1 MQALDWFVVAVYL
14 ALMLGIGW
22 YFSRRQT
29 SKAEYYLGGRGLN
42 FVELGVSTI
51 ATQLS
56 AVSFIS
62 APAFVGYRYGGG
74 LKWLAFEFAV
84 PLAMLFLIVFLM
96 PPLYRAGIVSVYQF
110 LEERFGPSTRR
121 LLSAVFLISRSF
133 AVGIMVYATALVMSA
148 VLGVE
153 IWITILVAGA
163 VTALYSVMGGLKAVI
178 YTDILQM
185 IILIVGILAC
195 GWVGLEML
203 GGWDALRQSIDRERL
218 NAVDFSAWGLGGD
231 GDFGF
236 WPMVLGGFFLY
247 CAYYGT
253 DQSQVQRN
261 LGARDYG
268 QLRSALLL
276 NGLARFPVTFLY
288 CFMGLILGA
297 VAFATPE
304 LAAKIPADRPD
315 MLVPVFIADYLPAG
329 LVSLLIISVLAA
341 AMSTMSST
349 FNSLAAVTVE
359 DFIVP
364 FTARK
369 MDERRYVR
377 LSKLLTVAWA
387 GACVIVAFFA
397 GDIAKTIIEA
407 INKVGSLFYGPVLA
421 TFVMA
426 IVPRR
431 PTSLAMNLGL
441 ASGVAVNFVLWVFF
455 SREVFWFWWNLCGF
469 VTTIGIATLLFASGM
484 RRASAPT
491 APIKL
496 EGETQSVSGVWRR
509 EAPLLIGY
517 FVAMVLF
524 SLSIAYWL

>member
-1 MQALDWFVVAVYL
+1 MSALDWVVVTVYL
-14 ALMLGIGW
+14 GLLLGIGW

-29 SKAEYYLGGRGLN
+29 SKSEYYLGGKGLN

-56 AVSFIS
+56 AISFIS
-62 APAFVGYRYGGG
+62 APAFVGYRQGGG

-84 PLAMLFLIVFLM
+84 PLAMLFLIVFIM

-110 LEERFGPSTRR
+110 LEHRFGASTRR
-121 LLSAVFLISRSF
+121 LLSAVFLFSRSF
-133 AVGIMVYATALVMSA
+133 AVGIMVYATALVLSA
-148 VLGVE
+148 VLGIE
-153 IWITILVAGA
+153 IWMTILVAGA
-163 VTALYSVMGGLKAVI
+163 ITAVYSVMGGLKAVI

-185 IILIVGILAC
+185 IILIIGIMAC
-195 GWVGLEML
+195 GWIGLEML
-203 GGWDALRQSIDRERL
+203 GGWEQLRASVDRERL

-276 NGLARFPVTFLY
+276 NGLMRFPITFLY

-304 LAAKIPADRPD
+304 LAAKIPAERPD
-315 MLVPVFIADYLPAG
+315 MLVPIFIADYLPAG
-329 LVSLLIISVLAA
+329 LVGLLIISVLAA

-349 FNSLAAVTVE
+349 FNSLAAVTME

-364 FTARK
+364 LRANK
-369 MDERRYVR
+369 LDERQYVQ
-377 LSKLLTVAWA
+377 LSKLFTLAWA
-387 GACVIVAFFA
+387 GVCIAVAFVA
-397 GDIAKTIIEA
+397 GDIAKTVIEA
-407 INKVGSLFYGPVLA
+407 INKVGSLFYGPVFA
-421 TFVMA
+421 TFVVA
-426 IVPRR
+426 ILARR
-431 PTSLAMNLGL
+431 PTALAMNIAL
-441 ASGVAVNFVLWVFF
+441 AAGVAVNFVLWTFF
-455 SREVFWFWWNLCGF
+455 SAQVFWFWWNLTGF
-469 VTTIGIATLLFASGM
+469 VATVAVAAVCYGAGM
-484 RRASAPT
+484 RGAVTP
-491 APIKL
+491 L
-496 EGETQSVSGVWRR
+496 EFSQDARDSLSGVWRR

-517 FVAMVLF
+517 FVFMVLF